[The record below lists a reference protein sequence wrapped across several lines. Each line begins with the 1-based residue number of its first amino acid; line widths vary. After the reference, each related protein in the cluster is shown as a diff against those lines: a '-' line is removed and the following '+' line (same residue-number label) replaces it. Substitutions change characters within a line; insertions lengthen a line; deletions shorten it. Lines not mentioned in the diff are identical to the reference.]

1 MDLQAFKKEVGGKFF
16 SAIFVKKD
24 GTIREIN
31 CRLGVKKHLKGGQLS
46 YNPDDFN
53 YLVVFDL
60 DKKEYRTI
68 NMDRLVMIKFNGKS
82 IVGNKALL
90 EMLQ

>member
-1 MDLQAFKKEVGGKFF
+1 MDLQAFRNEVGGKFF

-46 YNPDDFN
+46 YDPESHG
-53 YLVVFDL
+53 YLVVFDVN
-60 DKKEYRTI
+60 KKEYRTI
-68 NMDRLVMIKFNGKS
+68 NMDRLIMVKFNGKE

>member
-1 MDLQAFKKEVGGKFF
+1 MDLQAFRNEVGGKFF

-24 GTIREIN
+24 GTVREIN
-31 CRLGVKKHLKGGQLS
+31 CRLGVKKHLKGGSLS

-53 YLVVFDL
+53 YLVVFDVE
-60 DKKEYRTI
+60 KKEYRTI
-68 NMDRLVMIKFNGKS
+68 NMDRLIMLKFNGKE